1 MARILLARPGLPW
14 HLRTPDRLP
23 FTGRILRIP
32 PVPDVPELTA
42 PITVTQEQNPISC
55 RRRAPLRALPEPT
68 PVARAAHV
76 LLAAMAI
83 GALVQP
89 SMARAQLIGELD
101 HSSVRLRADGLM
113 RENLS
118 PADNRQVPTFVFGEQ
133 IEGKADGKTVIKGQA
148 ELRRHDTV
156 IRADQIDHDQNTG
169 DTQAQGAVRIQRNGD
184 RFSGPRLEMNVN
196 TDKGFFEQPE
206 YRLLKNEG
214 TGDASRID
222 FVDKDRM
229 QVHDGRYSTCAR
241 PPGSASW
248 KPDWLVRAKRIDL
261 DQAEGMGT
269 AYSGVLEFKDVPIL
283 AAPVL
288 SFPISDER
296 KSGLLTPS
304 AGVDSVN
311 GTQVVAPYYF
321 NLAPNYDLTLIP
333 TLMSKRGLDIDGEF
347 RYLQPSYGGSLR
359 VAALPSDKLR
369 DDDRWYVSA
378 LHRQALDVPFGSMQL
393 GLNINRVSDAN
404 YWRDFDRIATSTY
417 ARLIPSAG
425 EVRWQQ
431 GRWSMVA
438 GAYSFQALQD
448 EDNRFTPPYDRL
460 PQVLANYNRGDM
472 SLFGSRGWNFG
483 FASSLTRFKR
493 SIFSDDL
500 SSKTID
506 RGDRATAELSL
517 TRRWQ
522 APGWFVQPRARMR
535 MAQYQYNDT
544 LGDSVSRSR
553 AVPTFSADS
562 GLIFEREAA
571 YFGRDYV
578 QTLEPR
584 AFLTWT
590 PFRDQSG
597 LPNYDSGRFDLN
609 FASMFYDDIYGG
621 NDRIGDMKAL
631 TLGVSSRL
639 LDKDNGAEVVRLG
652 LAQRYYF
659 DDINVTLGDEAPLPK
674 GMSDMLLAARIQ
686 WNRQWAL
693 DSSIQ
698 FNHETR
704 ESTRKTIGARYTP
717 GDYKVLSAAYR
728 VQRGVSEQ
736 LDLGWQWP
744 LSDLWGSL
752 PERMRGKA
760 YGPGQWYS
768 VGRVNYSIDERK
780 PVEIIAG
787 FEYDAGCW
795 LARVVMERRQTSAT
809 TRNQKIMFQLEFSGF
824 ASLGGNSLKTLGDN
838 IPRYKSLRDG
848 EIVPSRFENYD

>member
-113 RENLS
+113 RENLL

-133 IEGKADGKTVIKGQA
+133 IEGKADGKTVIKGQG

-169 DTQAQGAVRIQRNGD
+169 DTQAQGAVRIHRNGD

-304 AGVDSVN
+304 AGVDSQN
-311 GTQVVAPYYF
+311 GAQIVAPYYF
-321 NLAPNYDLTLIP
+321 NLAPNYDLTLTP
-333 TLMSKRGLDIDGEF
+333 TLMSKRGLDLEGDF
-347 RYLQPSYGGSLR
+347 RYLAPSFGGR
-359 VAALPSDKLR
+359 ARAAVLPSDRLR
-369 DDDRWYVSA
+369 DETRWFYSQQHLQRIPVSA
-378 LHRQALDVPFGSMQL
+378 GALLMRMDL
-393 GLNINRVSDAN
+393 NRVSDVN
-404 YWRDFDRIATSTY
+404 YWRDFDRVGENKW
-417 ARLIPSAG
+417 ARLLPSGANLF
-425 EVRWQQ
+425 WYY
-431 GRWSMVA
+431 GRWVVNA
-438 GAYSFQALQD
+438 GATTYQTLQD
-448 EDNRFTPPYDRL
+448 ETSRIIPPFNQL
-460 PQVLANYNRGDM
+460 PEVSASYGRGD
-472 SLFGSRGWNFG
+472 LELGGIPDWEYQFYTGGSRF
-483 FASSLTRFKR
+483 RR
-493 SIFSDDL
+493 SFFDTDGSVVKDG
-500 SSKTID
+500 
-506 RGDRATAELSL
+506 GDRWLATATL

-522 APGWFVQPRARMR
+522 APAWFVQPKGRIHAATYRVDADLGTPLSQSR
-535 MAQYQYNDT
+535 VIPT
-544 LGDSVSRSR
+544 LSL
-553 AVPTFSADS
+553 DS
-562 GLIFEREAA
+562 GLFFERESSW
-571 YFGRDYV
+571 FGRSLI

-584 AFLTWT
+584 AFLTYT
-590 PFRDQSG
+590 PYRDQSA
-597 LPNYDSGRFDLN
+597 LPNYDSAFLDFN
-609 FASMFYDDIYGG
+609 FASMFSEYIYGG
-621 NDRIGDMKAL
+621 NDRISDNKAI

-639 LDKDNGAEVVRLG
+639 LDPGNGAELIRLG

-659 DDINVTLGDEAPLPK
+659 DDINVTLPGRTTIPK
-674 GMSDMLLAARIQ
+674 GMSDMLLAARVQ

-795 LARVVMERRQTSAT
+795 LGRVVLERQQTSAT